1 MWKLRGLRYAT
12 VTMCVIATA
21 AGIWAVRAMWLA
33 QGVLREARVNT
44 AAESSLRFTSR
55 PLDPALPAGLEF
67 VGAPAVFSDAQVFE
81 GRLFIAGPSGLA
93 EYSNNALVTRYRVG
107 AELPPAPITAL
118 AVGLAGDSRAPE
130 LWIGTA
136 GEGLVAFDGRSFRQI
151 RAEDARF
158 RKITALAVSETG
170 RILIGTEKSGVLVYD
185 GHELKPFHSS
195 LADVQVTALAG
206 DDADLW
212 VGTIDRGLLH
222 WKAGALES
230 VAESINDE
238 LPDKRVL
245 SLAKSSENDGET
257 VYAGTGLGVAEIRDG
272 KVTRTLAPGYFAQS
286 LLVADG
292 KLWIGTLEEGMVS
305 IPLQNHPARA
315 AQSRA
320 SVCGECSIR
329 KIFRIDSEV
338 YALAEDSL
346 WRGAEALIRRDDDA
360 ENGGSANAILA
371 DRNIAALSM
380 DASGRL
386 WIGFFDH
393 GLQILHA
400 ADERGGSGRSSFAST
415 RSGGFASTRAERF
428 NDDHLF
434 CVNRIAHD
442 SARGVSAVATANGLV
457 MFDASL
463 TRRRVITHDDGLIAN
478 QVTDVVL
485 RPDGSAVAATPAG
498 ISFIDAS
505 GISSIYAFQGLVNNH
520 VYALAADGPRTLA
533 GTLGGLSI
541 LDGPVVKA
549 SFTTANSTLKH
560 NWITAIVR
568 VPGSLDVTWFI
579 GTYGGGVL
587 RMDSQGRWE
596 TFEEMRGGIEI
607 NSNAMIASGRA
618 VYAGTLDRGLAIYEI
633 ESGRWHFWTRGLPS
647 ANVTAVEVRG
657 GMLYIGTDNG
667 LVKVPESTVVNP

>member
-1 MWKLRGLRYAT
+1 MWKRRGLRYAT

-21 AGIWAVRAMWLA
+21 AGIWAVRAVWLA

-55 PLDPALPAGLEF
+55 PLDPSLPTGLEF

-93 EYSNNALVTRYRVG
+93 EYENGALITRYRVG

-136 GEGLVAFDGRSFRQI
+136 GEGLVAFDGRVFRQI

-195 LADVQVTALAG
+195 LAGAQVTALAG

-230 VAESINDE
+230 MIDE

-245 SLAKSSENDGET
+245 SLAKSSENDDEAI
-257 VYAGTGLGVAEIRDG
+257 YAGTGLGVAEIRDG
-272 KVTRTLAPGYFAQS
+272 KVARTLAPGYFAQS

-305 IPLQNHPARA
+305 IPVRGSFGNHPARS

-329 KIFRIDSEV
+329 KIFRVDGEV

-346 WRGAEALIRRDDDA
+346 WRGTEALIRRNDDA
-360 ENGGSANAILA
+360 EYAGSGNAILA

-400 ADERGGSGRSSFAST
+400 ADERSGSFAST
-415 RSGGFASTRAERF
+415 STERF

-442 SARGVSAVATANGLV
+442 AARGVSAVATANGLV

-498 ISFIDAS
+498 VSFIDAS
-505 GISSIYAFQGLVNNH
+505 GISSIYAFHGLVNNH
-520 VYALAADGPRTLA
+520 VYALATDGPRTLA

-541 LDGPVVKA
+541 LDGPIVKA
-549 SFTTANSTLKH
+549 SFTTANSTLKQ

-568 VPGSLDVTWFI
+568 ASGASNAPRPDAEWFI

-596 TFEEMRGGIEI
+596 AFEEMRGEIEI
-607 NSNAMIASGRA
+607 NSNAMISSDRA
-618 VYAGTLDRGLAIYEI
+618 VYAGTLDRGLAIFDVS
-633 ESGRWHFWTRGLPS
+633 SGRWHFWTRGLPS

-657 GMLYIGTDNG
+657 GMVYVGTDNG